1 MVQALGSL
9 SHGRVMQIAKPSL
22 AEVPGPDE
30 GKASLCTLPNAG
42 LLQGEGTLRGTIVSS
57 LFHVWNRFVFKGRRA
72 SIGMVPAHLESGAF
86 SAVSS

>member
-42 LLQGEGTLRGTIVSS
+42 LLQGDGYPA
-57 LFHVWNRFVFKGRRA
+57 WNDSFFSFSCVEQVRF
-72 SIGMVPAHLESGAF
+72 
-86 SAVSS
+86 